1 MTAKLV
7 IDKENPNSL
16 DDSGNRRFA
25 RVVGARHYDEMEAL
39 GPPRLVTDIEAPP
52 DLVDFE
58 DGFAAGYHAKA
69 DHRAVLG
76 SPAYRLGH
84 AEGVQAATE
93 RRLRAAVRPGRYWR
107 DFWSSILIGILIGL
121 GLGVFI
127 TPAKADA
134 LADWQQLNEVCQGGR
149 AARADRACAQREP
162 VASKL
167 RASGWYQG
175 GHGVWVSPEHVAA
188 FYRVVR
194 SYDATARANPGML
207 DKVMTG
213 MMTDLRR
220 AVPDEAIFALW
231 NGSAGDLLAHTPY
244 AAAMLMHGLPYLER
258 TLSGKNDPRFVM
270 VLKP

>member
-1 MTAKLV
+1 MTVK
-7 IDKENPNSL
+7 
-16 DDSGNRRFA
+16 
-25 RVVGARHYDEMEAL
+25 
-39 GPPRLVTDIEAPP
+39 LVTDNTP

-84 AEGVQAATE
+84 AEGVQRAVE
-93 RRLRAAVRPGRYWR
+93 RRQRAERPGWSVAKVVLSILASAAVTTLVAIALVVLMLAPSAR
-107 DFWSSILIGILIGL
+107 
-121 GLGVFI
+121 
-127 TPAKADA
+127 ADTMS
-134 LADWQQLNEVCQGGR
+134 DWQQLNEVCQGGR

-220 AVPDEAIFALW
+220 VVPDEAIFALW

-258 TLSGKNDPRFVM
+258 QLSGRNDPRFVM